1 LPAFTEVCLALF
13 LLDRLFGVVED
24 VSLEALAGATEE
36 AVEVEVDAVELH
48 DRVIGIREG
57 CAEVGGSSDDG
68 DRLPIWTKCWR
79 ISLKMSDEGSIEI
92 VAAPEF
98 KRRICDRCLS
108 SELV

>member
-1 LPAFTEVCLALF
+1 MGLALF
-13 LLDRLFGVVED
+13 LLDRLLGVVEN
-24 VSLEALAGATEE
+24 VGLEALAGAAEK
-36 AVEVEVDAVELH
+36 AVEVEVDAIEFN
-48 DRVIGIREG
+48 DRILETNG
-57 CAEVGGSSDDG
+57 CAEVGRLSDDG